1 MAEAELIRR
10 MADDM
15 ATIKEQMSR
24 LEIVINEID
33 QDLHREVNPQYL
45 KKLEKIKKQ
54 KGISF
59 KSTEAEQLVEFLDF
73 EHHDKIYL

>member
-1 MAEAELIRR
+1 

-15 ATIKEQMSR
+15 AALKEQMSR

-33 QDLHREVNPQYL
+33 QDLHMEVNPQYL

-54 KGISF
+54 KGIRF
-59 KSTEAEQLVEFLDF
+59 NNIEEFDEYFL
-73 EHHDKIYL
+73 K

>member
-15 ATIKEQMSR
+15 ATLKEQMSR

-33 QDLHREVNPQYL
+33 QDLHREVNPRYL

-54 KGISF
+54 KGIKF
-59 KSTEAEQLVEFLDF
+59 KSIEEFDEYF
-73 EHHDKIYL
+73 SKI

>member
-15 ATIKEQMSR
+15 ATLKEQMSR
-24 LEIVINEID
+24 IEIVINEID

-45 KKLEKIKKQ
+45 KKLDKIKKH
-54 KGISF
+54 KGIRF
-59 KSTEAEQLVEFLDF
+59 KSAEEFDEYF
-73 EHHDKIYL
+73 SE

>member
-1 MAEAELIRR
+1 MAEADLIRR

-15 ATIKEQMSR
+15 ATLKGQMSR

-54 KGISF
+54 KGIRF
-59 KSTEAEQLVEFLDF
+59 KNIEEFDEYFL
-73 EHHDKIYL
+73 K